1 MVKGY
6 ESILKLPIKNGTRLI
21 RTLCRFDRDGLLG
34 YPVRKVGWWPVASV
48 VAVSGLQDVAVVF
61 DAAHLDD
68 LDEDAPP
75 AANKSVIVTPANP
88 MRGVWGGITWGS

>member
-1 MVKGY
+1 M
-6 ESILKLPIKNGTRLI
+6 
-21 RTLCRFDRDGLLG
+21 
-34 YPVRKVGWWPVASV
+34 ASV

-88 MRGVWGGITWGS
+88 IRGVWGGITWGS